1 MMFPRP
7 RPPSPGCSMDRTGA
21 VFYLMRHADTDWT
34 LVNERHL
41 VGAAND
47 LAPLTGLY

>member
-1 MMFPRP
+1 
-7 RPPSPGCSMDRTGA
+7 MDRTGA